1 MPPDSASQGPR
12 FRRVLLKL
20 SGEALQGHRSAGVDP
35 EVVTAFAQEVKGA
48 REMGAQMALVI
59 GGGNYFRGISEV
71 GRQFDR
77 ATADT
82 VGMLATV
89 MNALVFCDVL
99 ERLGQPTRVMTALQM
114 PQVAEPFIRRRAIR
128 HMEKGRVVLLAAGTG
143 HPFFSTDTAA
153 VLRALE
159 IQADA
164 VLKGTK
170 VDGVYTA
177 DPARHADAVRY
188 DRVSFS
194 RVLEE
199 GLGVMDATAIA
210 LCREH
215 RLPLVVFDIRRP
227 GNLVRLLSG
236 ESIGTEVIQEEEP

>member
-1 MPPDSASQGPR
+1 MPSEPASQDLR
-12 FRRVLLKL
+12 FQRVLLKL
-20 SGEALQGHRSAGVDP
+20 SGEALQGHRPSGVDP
-35 EVVTAFAQEVKGA
+35 DVVTAFAQEVKSA
-48 REMGAQMALVI
+48 REMGVQMALVI

-215 RLPLVVFDIRRP
+215 RLPLVVFDIRQP

-236 ESIGTEVIQEEEP
+236 ESIGTEVMQEETP

>member
-1 MPPDSASQGPR
+1 
-12 FRRVLLKL
+12 
-20 SGEALQGHRSAGVDP
+20 
-35 EVVTAFAQEVKGA
+35 
-48 REMGAQMALVI
+48 
-59 GGGNYFRGISEV
+59 
-71 GRQFDR
+71 
-77 ATADT
+77 
-82 VGMLATV
+82 
-89 MNALVFCDVL
+89 
-99 ERLGQPTRVMTALQM
+99 M